1 MTIKNPFTKSEK
13 KFSIIPFED
22 EEKRQASD
30 MIEFEKALLFRNK
43 LHKEVLSDILEKSKE
58 IDEQIKVYNQV
69 KNLSLIN
76 GLGGWQS

>member
-1 MTIKNPFTKSEK
+1 
-13 KFSIIPFED
+13 
-22 EEKRQASD
+22 

-69 KNLSLIN
+69 KNLSLNN